1 MTRRRVTVQ
10 DRLDQAI
17 TSGVM
22 LEIFDINKDHFHVT
36 IKLNLP
42 YEVFEL
48 IILLLE
54 FSLQYTRKKVR
65 IQELV
70 RLNPFY
76 LNFY

>member
-48 IILLLE
+48 LILLLE